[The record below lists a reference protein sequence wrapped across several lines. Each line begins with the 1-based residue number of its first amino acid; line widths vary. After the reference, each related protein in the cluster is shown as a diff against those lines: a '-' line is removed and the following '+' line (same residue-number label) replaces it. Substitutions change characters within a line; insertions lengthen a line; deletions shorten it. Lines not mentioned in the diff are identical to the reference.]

1 MKALRGLGKALK
13 WTLLLGGLLVLV
25 IVIVAVV
32 SLGSASNDSEKSA
45 KQVGP
50 AKYRQA
56 HQGMTKPELR
66 ALLGKPESTDET
78 SVSGLNMECWY
89 YGILAQSG
97 SYQFC
102 FSNGKLD
109 SKSRY

>member
-1 MKALRGLGKALK
+1 MRALRGLGKALK
-13 WTLLLGGLLVLV
+13 WTLLLGGLLILI
-25 IVIVAVV
+25 IVIVTVV
-32 SLGSASNDSEKSA
+32 ALGNASNDSEKSA

-56 HQGMTKPELR
+56 HQGMTKPQLR
-66 ALLGKPESTDET
+66 TLLGKPESTDET
-78 SVSGLNMECWY
+78 TVSGSTMECWY